1 MSDQRDTIGYA
12 ACLEARGFEAE
23 AAELRRLST
32 ENVLLHERHR
42 FDNGVLKELL
52 EALKAVCTHAP
63 RSSQQ
68 IEADWNKARAVI
80 AKLEKAK
87 L

>member
-1 MSDQRDTIGYA
+1 MSDQRDTLGYA
-12 ACLEARGFEAE
+12 ACLKARGFEAE
-23 AAELRRLST
+23 AAELRRLAA
-32 ENVLLHERHR
+32 ENALLHERHR

-68 IEADWNKARAVI
+68 IEADWNRARATIVKVEG
-80 AKLEKAK
+80 AKL
-87 L
+87 